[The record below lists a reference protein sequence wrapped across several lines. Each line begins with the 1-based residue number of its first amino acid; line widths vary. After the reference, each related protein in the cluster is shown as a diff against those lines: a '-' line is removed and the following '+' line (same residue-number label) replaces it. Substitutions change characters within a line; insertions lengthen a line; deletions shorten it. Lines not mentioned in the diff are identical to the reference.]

1 MHRPLDTLT
10 VFHDCAAIG
19 RLVCVCVCV
28 CVVVQGDKSSS
39 VAVTTPYSL
48 PSRFLQDP

>member
-10 VFHDCAAIG
+10 VFHYCAAIG

-28 CVVVQGDKSSS
+28 VVQGDKSGS